1 MLYVWHILEWMGLKV
16 KLLMVLEMDNNKKGS
31 NDLANSWSIGCRTT
45 HVDVQQCFLWE
56 LTESKVMNI
65 CWIKGSE
72 NIADAFIK
80 NLDGPAFEKC
90 IRT

>member
-1 MLYVWHILEWMGLKV
+1 MGLKV
-16 KLLMVLEMDNNKKGS
+16 KLLMVLEMDNKGTTDS
-31 NDLANSWSIGCRTT
+31 CNTT

-80 NLDGPAFEKC
+80 NLDDLALRNALELS
-90 IRT
+90 